1 MLRSHPSRMARW
13 RGRTR
18 RAAAAVA
25 AAVLLPLLAVTPAA
39 ADGPALH
46 PAAPTNSI
54 QAVSHQMPF
63 PCGQTWSG
71 QTRTNHSPQ
80 RAIDLNR
87 ANDHGDIVVAS
98 AAGTVVHRGTMA
110 GTGYG
115 RLIVIR
121 HADGTASYYAHLSV
135 YLVNKGQQVSQGQQI
150 GRVGNSGNS
159 SGSHL
164 HYEQRTAYGGSAVP
178 IVWNGSRVLYYGTRN
193 YTSNNCGGSSN
204 PYTPTQVCGS
214 GYKVINSHALGNAGR
229 VYLLYNSNNGYN
241 CVVTMKT
248 RNVGTPTATTAFLEP
263 QGSNRTTDS
272 GNFSY
277 YAGPV
282 KRYAAGTCVR
292 WGGSTGGQSYTSPFQ
307 HCGA

>member
-1 MLRSHPSRMARW
+1 MPHRHPSRSLPWTARI
-13 RGRTR
+13 R
-18 RAAAAVA
+18 RAVGAAAAAVLVLPLA
-25 AAVLLPLLAVTPAA
+25 AAPATGA
-39 ADGPALH
+39 PSLGH
-46 PAAPTNSI
+46 AAPENSV

-121 HADGTASYYAHLSV
+121 HADGSASYYAHLSA
-135 YLVNKGQQVSQGQQI
+135 YLVNLNQYVTQGQPI

-164 HYEQRTAYGGSAVP
+164 HYEQRTAYRGTVVP
-178 IVWNGSRVLYYGTRN
+178 IVWNGSQVYYYGTRN
-193 YTSNNCGGSSN
+193 YTSRNCGGSSN

-214 GYKVINSHALGNAGR
+214 GYKVINSHALGDAGR

-241 CVVTMKT
+241 CVVTLKT
-248 RNVGTPTATTAFLEP
+248 RNVGTPTQTTAFLEP

-292 WGGSTGGQSYTSPFQ
+292 WGGSTGGYSYTSPFQ

>member
-1 MLRSHPSRMARW
+1 MPRQPSPTPRWLTRLRR
-13 RGRTR
+13 
-18 RAAAAVA
+18 AAAVA
-25 AAVLLPLLAVTPAA
+25 AVVVLSTSLATAPAA
-39 ADGPALH
+39 GAPSLGG
-46 PAAPTNSI
+46 AASDNSV
-54 QAVSHQMPF
+54 QAVAHQMPF

-87 ANDHGDIVVAS
+87 ANDHGDTVVAS
-98 AAGTVVHRGTMA
+98 AAGTVVHRGTMS

-121 HADGTASYYAHLSV
+121 HSDGSASYYAHLSA
-135 YLVNKGQQVSQGQQI
+135 YLVNKGQHVSRGQPI

-164 HYEQRTAYGGSAVP
+164 HYEQRTSYGGSAVP
-178 IVWNGSRVLYYGTRN
+178 IVWNGSRVHYYGTRN
-193 YTSNNCGGSSN
+193 YTSNNCGGGGSN
-204 PYTPTQVCGS
+204 PYTPKQVCGS
-214 GYKVINSHALGNAGR
+214 GYNVINSHALGDAGR

-292 WGGSTGGQSYTSPFQ
+292 WGGSTGGYSYTSPFQ
-307 HCGA
+307 HCGS